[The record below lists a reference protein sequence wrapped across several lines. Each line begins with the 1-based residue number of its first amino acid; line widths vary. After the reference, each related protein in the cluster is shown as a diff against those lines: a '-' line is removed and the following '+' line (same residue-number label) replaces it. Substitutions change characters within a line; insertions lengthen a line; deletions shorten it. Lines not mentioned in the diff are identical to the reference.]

1 MGKTTDTTTSRPHTP
16 EEFRWCVAYLR
27 ENIQDLRNEIRYVN
41 RRIDDRFE
49 ATNRRFDDRFEA
61 TNRRFDDR
69 FEATNQRIEATNHRS
84 DGRFAATNRRSYES
98 YQTSNQYSDET
109 FERLLRRLDI
119 HTTVFIVTMF
129 VLTGVAIAIIKL

>member
-1 MGKTTDTTTSRPHTP
+1 MGKTTDNSTSRPYTP
-16 EEFRWCVAYLR
+16 EEFRWCIAYLR

-49 ATNRRFDDRFEA
+49 ATNRRFDDRFD
-61 TNRRFDDR
+61 F
-69 FEATNQRIEATNHRS
+69 TNQRIEATNRRS

-109 FERLLRRLDI
+109 FERLLRRIDI

>member
-1 MGKTTDTTTSRPHTP
+1 MAKTTDTSTSRPHTP

-41 RRIDDRFE
+41 RRI
-49 ATNRRFDDRFEA
+49 DDRFEA

>member
-1 MGKTTDTTTSRPHTP
+1 MAKTTDTSTSRPHTP

-41 RRIDDRFE
+41 RRI
-49 ATNRRFDDRFEA
+49 DDRFEA

-119 HTTVFIVTMF
+119 HTTVFIVMMF
-129 VLTGVAIAIIKL
+129 VLTGVAIALIKL